1 MRVLMLGN
9 SLTFYHD
16 MPRLLA
22 QVLGAEVVAH
32 TRGGAYLSEHTD
44 TLTELGRKTMP
55 ALAREQWD
63 YVVLQEQSFYPAQNP
78 AAFVQDATALC
89 QLIHQNGATPVFYAT
104 WAYQEGMDKLAE
116 TGLSY
121 AEMAEK
127 LRRGYHTAAQ
137 MNRALVADV
146 GDAFTALRD
155 TLSLYE
161 EDSYHP
167 SAEGSMLA
175 AAVIARVI
183 AEDAA
188 RHAVKR

>member
-55 ALAREQWD
+55 ALARGQWD

-121 AEMAEK
+121 AQMAER
-127 LRRGYHTAAQ
+127 LRHSYHTAAQ

-146 GDAFTALRD
+146 GDAFTALRGM
-155 TLSLYE
+155 LSLYE
-161 EDSYHP
+161 EDGYHP
-167 SAEGSMLA
+167 SAEGSILA

-188 RHAVKR
+188 RRAAKR